1 MGAAGRTD
9 GGFERE
15 RMTVAVSSIMGQVRQ
30 DIVSRATPEQLERMR
45 KAEAARAKGST

>member
-15 RMTVAVSSIMGQVRQ
+15 RTTVAVSSIMGQVRQ
-30 DIVSRATPEQLERMR
+30 DIVSRDTPEHLEGMR
-45 KAEAARAKGST
+45 KAEAARSGDRA